1 MFFERLRACAIG
13 QQASSRNFDE
23 RVEDPKHENRERKA
37 KFHNP
42 FRSVS
47 ETAVRRESQEVF
59 EIRRKCSDDNS

>member
-1 MFFERLRACAIG
+1 MGSVEHAIG

-23 RVEDPKHENRERKA
+23 RVEDERKA
-37 KFHNP
+37 KFQNP